1 MEDTSCYIAL
11 NIKTP
16 AGYET
21 YGRFFLGKN
30 KIFAYEVFNKLK
42 GDEVFDET
50 SVLYLDLIETS
61 AGLPVN
67 MNILSCTI
75 EQLAENIKIITREV
89 FKAINLENR

>member
-1 MEDTSCYIAL
+1 MEDTSCYIVL

-16 AGYET
+16 TGYET
-21 YGRFFLGKN
+21 YGRFLLGKN
-30 KIFAYEVFNKLK
+30 KTFAYEVFNKLK